1 MKRLFVA
8 AVFAFTALILVA
20 PQHAHAFGIMGSWW
34 NLKDTDHDGWGGG
47 IRQEIPLIPPG
58 HEAGNSL
65 VHLSLDTRASYLHFK
80 DANLNMF
87 PLELG
92 ALLGLGVIYAEGG
105 GGYYIMDTTGNAP
118 SVDNNW
124 GWYVLGG
131 VMLGKGAKGLFGEVK
146 YTKLSADIKNV
157 DPDLGD
163 VPHTLNA
170 DGVGVNVGI
179 SFGI

>member
-1 MKRLFVA
+1 
-8 AVFAFTALILVA
+8 
-20 PQHAHAFGIMGSWW
+20 
-34 NLKDTDHDGWGGG
+34 
-47 IRQEIPLIPPG
+47 
-58 HEAGNSL
+58 
-65 VHLSLDTRASYLHFK
+65 
-80 DANLNMF
+80 
-87 PLELG
+87 
-92 ALLGLGVIYAEGG
+92 
-105 GGYYIMDTTGNAP
+105 
-118 SVDNNW
+118 
-124 GWYVLGG
+124 VLGG